1 MKLKTQTIRFLTK
14 HADFTFLR
22 RLYAY
27 YFHTMSWVRYGDPY
41 FPRIITIEISSHCN
55 RSCTYCP
62 NVVAPQ
68 KPRLINEEL
77 FRKIVSRLK
86 EIRYNGVVDFIF
98 FSEPTLHPKLAEYI
112 AIVKKEVPCCI
123 PRISTNGDLLT
134 TEKVQALVS
143 AGLER
148 VYVMRHI
155 PTPEGWRE
163 NIDKLD
169 KEFPGVFVKMDIEEA
184 ERVVGLNNFG
194 GLVHVN
200 KVMKAIPNRD
210 GSPSCKIHNHIAQI
224 TIDGDWDLCCTDWQ
238 KTLSFGNL
246 TEKPIMEVWNSKLF
260 TKMRRDLRAGKAT
273 LKVCQDCFVFSNH
286 EKP

>member
-1 MKLKTQTIRFLTK
+1 MKLKTTIIRLLTK

-27 YFHTMSWVRYGDPY
+27 YFHAMSWVRYGDPY

-55 RSCTYCP
+55 RACTYCP
-62 NVVAPQ
+62 NVVTPQ
-68 KPRLINEEL
+68 KPRLINEES
-77 FRKIVSRLK
+77 FRKIVSRLR
-86 EIRYNGVVDFIF
+86 EIKYNGVVDFIF
-98 FSEPTLHPKLAEYI
+98 FNEPTLHPKLAKYVE
-112 AIVKKEVPCCI
+112 IVKKEVPWCM

-134 TEKVQALVS
+134 SEKVKSLVD

-148 VYVMRHI
+148 VYVMRHV

-169 KEFPGVFVKMDIEEA
+169 KEFPGVFVKMDIEEV
-184 ERVVGLNNFG
+184 ERTVGLNHFG
-194 GLVHVN
+194 GLVHVE
-200 KVMKAIPNRD
+200 KILKAIPNKD

-224 TIDGDWDLCCTDWQ
+224 TVDGDWDLCCTDWA
-238 KTLSFGNL
+238 KTLSFGSVI
-246 TEKPIMEVWNSKLF
+246 KRPIMDVWHDPLF
-260 TKMRRDLRAGKAT
+260 VKMRKDLRGGKAT

-286 EKP
+286 GKN